1 LSSLVESREGALV
14 EDKMPTMDTH
24 RGFVIK
30 LLHNKRF
37 LYLISIVGFLLLWEW
52 AALYTSYAEYMPTP
66 WEVLKELVRVTQKKL
81 AGKDLW
87 GHMWASIRRVLIGFA
102 LGSAIGVP
110 LGLLMALS
118 RHINALVKPVFDLFK
133 PMPPISWISLSI
145 LWFGIG
151 EQSKIFIIVIGALVP
166 ALINSY
172 NGIRLVDPGLY
183 DAIRMLGANRRQQ
196 LIHVTLPAGF
206 PALFA
211 GLQIALSVAWG
222 CVLAAELVGARSGL
236 GFMIILGMNTSRP
249 ALIVGGMVVI
259 AITAFLIT
267 YTLSKVENVV
277 CPWKVEL
284 PQ

>member
-1 LSSLVESREGALV
+1 MNIATDGPVIVEKAYKADGILGILQR
-14 EDKMPTMDTH
+14 
-24 RGFVIK
+24 F
-30 LLHNKRF
+30 HNRYFYYF
-37 LYLISIVGFLLLWEW
+37 LSIVGFLLIWQW
-52 AALYTSYAEYMPTP
+52 AALHSFAAKFTPTP
-66 WEVLKELVRVTQKKL
+66 GEVLNELIRISQNRV
-81 AGKDLW
+81 AGRHLW
-87 GHMWASIRRVLIGFA
+87 GHMWASIHRVLLGFA
-102 LGSAIGVP
+102 IGSAIGVP

-118 RHINALVKPVFDLFK
+118 RHINAFVKPVFDLIK

-151 EQSKIFIIVIGALVP
+151 ETSKIFIIVIGALVP

-172 NGIRLVDPGLY
+172 NGIRLVDPALY

-196 LIHVTLPAGF
+196 LIHVTFPAGF

-236 GFMIILGMNTSRP
+236 GFLIILGMTRFNP
-249 ALIVGGMVVI
+249 AMIVGGMVVI

-267 YTLSKVENVV
+267 YTLSKVEALI

-284 PQ
+284 DR